1 MFQCVG
7 ISLVVQ
13 WLRLQ
18 ALNAGGS
25 VSIPAQR
32 TRFRMLQ
39 LRIRMLQLRIPHAAI
54 INKRSCKLKILC
66 AATKTRHSQIN
77 RYLLKSQ
84 KLQFLGLGSILQYQH
99 QEPPQTLKSSGL
111 SPWVCGRR
119 RERS

>member
-1 MFQCVG
+1 MT
-7 ISLVVQ
+7 SALVVQ
-13 WLRLQ
+13 GLKFSPGNLI
-18 ALNAGGS
+18 LGS
-25 VSIPAQR
+25 LGLIHGQG

-111 SPWVCGRR
+111 SLNFD
-119 RERS
+119 